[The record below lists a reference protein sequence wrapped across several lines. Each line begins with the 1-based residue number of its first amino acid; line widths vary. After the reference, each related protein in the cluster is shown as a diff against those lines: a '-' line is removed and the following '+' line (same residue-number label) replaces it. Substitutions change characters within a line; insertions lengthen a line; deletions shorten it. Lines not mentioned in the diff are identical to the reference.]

1 MGLEIP
7 QADDL
12 TKVGNDAALQG
23 IPTIVFVSRD
33 ACPYCRSLRDSVL
46 SPMYAAHKFDGRAVL
61 IEVSLDREAP
71 LKGFDGKQMSGKQFG
86 EHYRAQITPT
96 LLFLDAYGGE
106 IGKRRVGISN
116 LDFYSYYLDKSIDE
130 ALGKTSSGLH

>member
-12 TKVGNDAALQG
+12 AKVGNNAALQG

-33 ACPYCRSLRDSVL
+33 ACPYCRSLRESVL

-71 LKGFDGKQMSGKQFG
+71 LMGFDGK
-86 EHYRAQITPT
+86 EYRANSLVSIIGRKLPRHSC
-96 LLFLDAYGGE
+96 FLILTVVKSAKGG
-106 IGKRRVGISN
+106 
-116 LDFYSYYLDKSIDE
+116 
-130 ALGKTSSGLH
+130 